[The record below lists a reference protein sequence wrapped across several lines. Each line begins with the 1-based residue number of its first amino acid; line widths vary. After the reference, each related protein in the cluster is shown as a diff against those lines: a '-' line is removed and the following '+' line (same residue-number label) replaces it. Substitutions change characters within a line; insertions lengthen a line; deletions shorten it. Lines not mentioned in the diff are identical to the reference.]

1 MNYDIYYQKLIKPTF
16 SPPNWVFGP
25 VWTILYLIIF
35 TTFGYVFYLFFQKK
49 ISFTVLLP
57 FILNLVFNFSF
68 TYFQFTLRN
77 NLLASIDI
85 LLILITIIW
94 MFYAIWN
101 IDRNVVYLNIPYFL
115 WVSFATVVQL
125 SITYLNW
132 K

>member
-25 VWTILYLIIF
+25 VWAILYLIIF